1 MNERDYE
8 IFEQRFNINLNV
20 FGYQDKVFTLYVSK
34 TLNEQVLNVLLISNG
49 EDYHYAFIKYFNR
62 LMYSKV
68 KSKSEHKKILLYGLF
83 TEFYY
88 QRNIK

>member
-20 FGYQDKVFTLYVSK
+20 FGYQDKVFKLYVSK
-34 TLNEQVLNVLLISNG
+34 KLIEQVLNVLLISNG
-49 EDYHYAFIKYFNR
+49 EDYHYVFIKYFNR

-68 KSKSEHKKILLYGLF
+68 KTKSEHKKILLYGLF